1 YYQVTPVPRDPGA
14 DFVNFYWSRL
24 KALFKAWFS
33 AVASF
38 RFFVNFYQSFFTG
51 LLFFIKYDKILVAL
65 YKRVAF
71 SRINSH
77 YFFNWLL
84 ERAVFFIIYPSLL
97 QTILR

>member
-1 YYQVTPVPRDPGA
+1 MG
-14 DFVNFYWSRL
+14 NFLNIILVHENIGSVV
-24 KALFKAWFS
+24 
-33 AVASF
+33 VASF
-38 RFFVNFYQSFFTG
+38 RFFVNFYQSLFTG

-84 ERAVFFIIYPSLL
+84 GRAVFFIIYPFLL